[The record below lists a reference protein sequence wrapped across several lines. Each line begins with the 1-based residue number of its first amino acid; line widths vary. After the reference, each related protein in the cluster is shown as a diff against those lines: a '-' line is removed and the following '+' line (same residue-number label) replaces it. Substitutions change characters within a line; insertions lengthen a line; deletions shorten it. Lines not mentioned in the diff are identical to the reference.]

1 MNFQTLEFSLEDN
14 VAIIRF
20 NRPDAANGLDLTM
33 AKELMAASIACD
45 ENDDVRAILLT
56 GNGKMFSAGGDL
68 KSFAEFGDETAAKIK
83 ELMVYMHSAIARFA
97 RMDAPLVV
105 AVNGTAAGAG
115 FSIACSGDLVYAADS
130 AKFTM
135 AYTAAGLSPDGSAS
149 YYLPRL
155 VGLRRAQELMLTN
168 RLLSAEE
175 AKDWGILTDVLTADE
190 LEAEALKQA
199 KRLAQGPTK
208 SFGSVKQL
216 LMTSYQQS
224 LETQLELEA
233 QGMGAMARTADGLEG
248 IQAFCEK
255 RKPTFTGK

>member
-1 MNFQTLEFSLEDN
+1 MTYQTLEFRIEDH
-14 VAIIRF
+14 VAIITF
-20 NRPDAANGLDLTM
+20 NRPDAANGIDLTL
-33 AKELMAASIACD
+33 AHELMSAAIVCEDSSDI
-45 ENDDVRAILLT
+45 RAVLLT

-68 KSFAEFGDETAAKIK
+68 KSFAEFGEQTSAKIK

-97 RMDAPLVV
+97 RMDAPLIV

-115 FSIACSGDLVYAADS
+115 FSMACAGDIVYAAQS

-149 YYLPRL
+149 YFLPRL
-155 VGLRRAQELMLTN
+155 VGLRRAQELMFTN

-175 AKDWGILTDVLTADE
+175 AKDWGILTDVVANDE
-190 LEAEALKQA
+190 LFETAFKQA
-199 KRLAQGPTK
+199 KKLASGPTLAY
-208 SFGSVKQL
+208 GSVKKL
-216 LMTSYQQS
+216 LMSSSQES

-233 QGMGAMARTADGLEG
+233 KGMGAMTKTDDGLEG

-255 RKPTFTGK
+255 RRPVFTGK